1 MALITTV
8 SLSTQLARRIA
19 LAVISVA
26 VLFTAGVWALWDYQ
40 SRRESQ
46 QHGDVQRS
54 AALERMAKIE
64 QVWQYQVEALA
75 ASINYQ
81 GLLESS
87 GGDRWLRLAD
97 YLGSFSETQ
106 PSFSLLV
113 LDEQDRVV
121 FAQGQEAQAYAPG
134 QSLPLNQDWHIG
146 QTNPRLHRMLRAA
159 LRLGTDGGNGSLVRL
174 MPLDNSVMHNLSS
187 PAAHA
192 HLTVNQE
199 VSASVL
205 GDSVVGAHPDYPDLS
220 MHLSHAGNL
229 CMDYPIAAGVGR
241 LHVEVMDNT
250 AVSPWLFTGG
260 AAAIALAL
268 LTALYLSV
276 GTWTRQTLARVRA
289 LSGATQAFDARHRLD
304 RTVDTALN
312 NSLGAHDEIGSLRQ
326 SLQAL
331 MQGAET
337 REAESRAYLETL
349 DILEEAV
356 VEVDRGLHVVR
367 ASSAL
372 SRLMHSDCSGRRL
385 PECFHADDREALEV
399 GLGQLFTGE
408 SGQVSL
414 RLRSTHGPH
423 AENWLETRFVPV
435 DSPVTRVRGVLRD
448 ITQTY
453 LQEKHIT
460 HMALH
465 DALTGLPNRV
475 LLEDR
480 AAIAILQASRQAKRV
495 GLGFIDLDHFKHI
508 NDSLGHKIGDKVLVA
523 FALRVSAALRGGDTL
538 CRWGG
543 DEFVVLLPDI
553 DHMESA
559 RETAHKIA
567 LLCREPLLVE
577 QNEFAITFSM
587 GFAVYPDDSDTVDT
601 LLSQADRAMFHAK
614 SQGRNNVQFFSEMG
628 RKHLDNKAL
637 YIQARL
643 AQAIHDGSILTH
655 FQPVVAAGSRR
666 VVSIEAL
673 ARWQDKELGWV
684 PPSSFIPMAEN
695 LGLVRDLGDQVWQA
709 ALTQLALWQR
719 HGLHMAVNLSSR
731 QLFIP
736 YFTEKLVE
744 DVRKQ
749 GLTTSDIILEVT
761 ESVALLDVEYA
772 AERLHELSAA
782 GFRIAVDDFGTG
794 YSSLSQLHAMPVHEL
809 KIDIAFVRRI
819 HETTGRR
826 LVQAIVQMAEALNL
840 VSVAE
845 GVEDEATASALE
857 EIGVQRMQ
865 GYLFAR
871 PMSAQD
877 VSALLDGAGAAPLPP
892 S

>member
-1 MALITTV
+1 MAHPSSS
-8 SLSTQLARRIA
+8 SLSTQLAHRIT

-26 VLFTAGVWALWDYQ
+26 VLFTAGVWALWTYE

-46 QHGDVQRS
+46 QHGDIERS
-54 AALERMAKIE
+54 ATLARMADLEK
-64 QVWQYQVEALA
+64 VWQYQVAALA
-75 ASINYQ
+75 ESINYQ
-81 GLLESS
+81 RLLEAPGS
-87 GGDRWLRLAD
+87 DRWVRLRD
-97 YLGSFSETQ
+97 YLGSFSENQ
-106 PSFSLLV
+106 PHSRLLV
-113 LDEQDRVV
+113 LDMNDRVV
-121 FAQGQEAQAYAPG
+121 FGLGQEAQAYPLG
-134 QSLPLNQDWHIG
+134 QSLPPNLDWHSG
-146 QTNPRLHRMLRAA
+146 QINPRLHRMLRAP
-159 LRLGTDGGNGSLVRL
+159 LWLGADGGNGSLVGLR
-174 MPLDNSVMHNLSS
+174 PLDNSVMRNLSS

-205 GDSVVGAHPDYPDLS
+205 GDSVVGAHPNYPDLS

-229 CMDYPIAAGVGR
+229 CMDYPIAEGVGR
-241 LHVEVMDNT
+241 LHVEVIDTT

-260 AAAIALAL
+260 GAAIALAL

-276 GTWTRQTLARVRA
+276 GTWARQTLGRVRA
-289 LSGATQAFDARHRLD
+289 LNGAAQAFDARQRLD
-304 RTVDTALN
+304 GTVDTALN
-312 NSLGAHDEIGSLRQ
+312 QSLGAHDEIGTLRQ

-337 REAESRAYLETL
+337 RAAESRAYLETL
-349 DILEEAV
+349 DTLEEAV

-372 SRLMHSDCSGRRL
+372 TRLMHSDCSARRL
-385 PECFHADDREALEV
+385 PECFHADDRDALETELERLFA
-399 GLGQLFTGE
+399 GDSTQL
-408 SGQVSL
+408 SL
-414 RLRSTHGPH
+414 RLRTAHGAH

-435 DSPVTRVRGVLRD
+435 DQPVTRVRGVLRD

-480 AAIAILQASRQAKRV
+480 AAIAILQASRQTRRV

-508 NDSLGHKIGDKVLVA
+508 NDSMGHKIGDKVLVA
-523 FALRVSAALRGGDTL
+523 FAHRVSAALRGGDTL

-553 DHMESA
+553 ENMESA

-587 GFAVYPDDSDTVDT
+587 GFAVYPDDSDNVDT

-628 RKHLDNKAL
+628 KKDLGKKML
-637 YIQARL
+637 YIQTRL
-643 AQAIHDGSILTH
+643 AQAIHDHRIQTH

-666 VVSIEAL
+666 VVAVEAL
-673 ARWQDKELGWV
+673 ARWHEEELGWV

-695 LGLVRDLGDQVWQA
+695 LGLVRELGDLVWQA
-709 ALTQLALWQR
+709 ALTQHALWQR
-719 HGLHMAVNLSSR
+719 HGLHMAVNLSNR
-731 QLFIP
+731 QLFMP
-736 YFTEKLVE
+736 YFAEKLVA
-744 DVRKQ
+744 DVRKH

-819 HETTGRR
+819 HESTGRR
-826 LVQAIVQMAEALNL
+826 LVQAIVHMAEALDL

-845 GVEDEATASALE
+845 GVEDEATAKALE

-877 VSALLDGAGAAPLPP
+877 ASALLDEEAAVSHPP
-892 S
+892 C